1 MLRSLKDLQNYRIGA
16 SDGDIGHVSD
26 FYFDDRLWVIRY
38 LVVDTGDWL
47 SGRKVLISPM
57 AIGEPDWLERIL
69 PVAITIQQVRD
80 SPHIDTDKP
89 VSRQHEMNFLS
100 YYGYPYYWAGP
111 GLWGAAPMRDPVMP
125 GYSGIESMSP
135 AMQSMAARDL
145 MAAEAVHLEEGDPH
159 LRSCAVVSGYHLEA
173 SDGEIG
179 HVESV
184 LVDEDTWAIRYLV
197 VDTSN
202 WWLGHQVLI
211 APQWV
216 REVRWSDSTVTVGL
230 SREAVRQAPPYDSTA
245 ALDRVREI
253 AIYEHYGRPVYW
265 TPEATTAA
273 QPRKT

>member
-26 FYFDDRLWVIRY
+26 FYFDDHTWVIRY

-47 SGRKVLISPM
+47 SGRKVLIPPI
-57 AIGEPDWLERIL
+57 AIGRPDWLGRTL
-69 PVAITIQQVRD
+69 PVAITKQQVKD

-111 GLWGAAPMRDPVMP
+111 GLWGAPAFRDLALP
-125 GYSGIESMSP
+125 GYSGIESMPP
-135 AMQSMAARDL
+135 AMQSEAARSL
-145 MAAEAVHLEEGDPH
+145 MAAEQMHQEEGDPH
-159 LRSCAVVSGYHLEA
+159 LRSCAVVTGYHIEA
-173 SDGEIG
+173 SDGDIG
-179 HVESV
+179 HVESL
-184 LVDEDTWAIRYLV
+184 LVDEESWAIRYLV

-216 REVRWSDSTVTVGL
+216 REVRWSDSTVAVGM

-245 ALDRVREI
+245 ALDRVHEI
-253 AIYEHYGRPVYW
+253 AIYNHYGRPMYW
-265 TPEATTAA
+265 VGEAAA
-273 QPRKT
+273 AAPSPRA

>member
-1 MLRSLKDLQNYRIGA
+1 MLRSLKDLRNYRIGA
-16 SDGDIGHVSD
+16 SDGEIGHVSD

-47 SGRKVLISPM
+47 SGRKVLISPL
-57 AIGEPDWLERIL
+57 AIGEPDWLQRIL
-69 PVAITIQQVRD
+69 PVAITMQQVRD

-111 GLWGAAPMRDPVMP
+111 GLWGAAPMRDLAMP

-135 AMQSMAARDL
+135 VMQSITARDL
-145 MAAEAVHLEEGDPH
+145 MAAEAVHHGEGDPH

-173 SDGEIG
+173 TDGEIG
-179 HVESV
+179 HVESI

-197 VDTSN
+197 VDTST

-216 REVRWSDSTVTVGL
+216 RAVRWSDSTVTVGL
-230 SREAVRQAPPYDSTA
+230 SREAVRQAPPYESTA

-265 TPEATTAA
+265 TPAATDAVH
-273 QPRKT
+273 PRQV